1 MGRGGFRANAG
12 RPVGS
17 GKHGEPTVRVRVPQS
32 LAPRLDKV
40 QAIFALISDYE
51 LRSSQASA
59 TSPRWEQ
66 LRLFLSDIRS
76 IENEGEGMS
85 ETRKVYYMG
94 LEVEVLGQ
102 SEDGSKSVI
111 KYLSGGR
118 TCEVKT
124 SELIK
129 GK

>member
-1 MGRGGFRANAG
+1 MQGVRLAVAR
-12 RPVGS
+12 
-17 GKHGEPTVRVRVPQS
+17 HGEPTVRVRVPQS
-32 LAPRLDKV
+32 LAPRLDKI

-66 LRLFLSDIRS
+66 LRLFLSDVRS
-76 IENEGEGMS
+76 IENEGEDMS
-85 ETRKVYYMG
+85 EQKVYYMG

-102 SEDGSKSVI
+102 SEDGTKSVI

-118 TCEVKT
+118 TSEVKT

-129 GK
+129 GN